1 MPCLHGTRRCDR
13 PSGRGVRRVKRFSTF
28 SLRRILAETAGFT
41 LIEIMVVIII
51 LGLLAT
57 LVIPNITGYT
67 EKAKVEKARAD
78 IASLE
83 GALELF
89 RADNGFYP
97 TTEQGLDAL
106 VVKPSTGRIP
116 TKWMEGGYF
125 RKGVPLDPWGNRYV
139 YFAPGRRGESFEI
152 MSLGADGQ
160 ESDDDVSSSDHLDS
174 GRALA
179 R

>member
-1 MPCLHGTRRCDR
+1 VMGFRRHQLPR
-13 PSGRGVRRVKRFSTF
+13 TLG
-28 SLRRILAETAGFT
+28 ETAGFT

-67 EKAKVEKARAD
+67 EKAKREKARAD

-89 RADNGFYP
+89 RADNGFFP

-106 VVKPSTGRIP
+106 VIKPTTGRIP
-116 TKWMEGGYF
+116 PKWMEGGYF
-125 RKGVPLDPWGNRYV
+125 RKGIPLDPWGNRYV
-139 YFAPGRRGESFEI
+139 YFSPGRHGESYEI
-152 MSLGADGQ
+152 ISLGADGQ
-160 ESDDDVSSSDHLDS
+160 ESDDDISSSDHLDS
-174 GRALA
+174 GRVLA